1 MSLQSTAQELIVVD
15 PSMGLPMGGGGMEL
29 VPLEVEEV
37 HPDHPATMEPT
48 VFSPENFEPVEVHDH
63 PEEIE
68 IVMELPGAPPGTKD
82 PEPVLEVSEHDH
94 EHGDKSEVDEDPA
107 KAAKNEKWDWS
118 KRGPKGFIAWV
129 KERCDDVPKHSGYDT
144 AGLERAVAYL
154 ERLDNEVSKAM
165 RMDLDG
171 ELDAN
176 QIEKVRS
183 IIDNGIERLH
193 DRLDKVKS
201 SKKKS
206 RKKKSELMHEGLVK
220 EAQKITGVQGVF
232 VTVDLLT
239 SLIARVCVNGMVS
252 AGHDIEDLFE
262 RQAKY
267 YNLNTRERAQ
277 VIQLL
282 DDMGY
287 AVRRD
292 RGFMPDED
300 LHVEDS
306 DNMDWAANYNPSA
319 NVWGKDR

>member
-15 PSMGLPMGGGGMEL
+15 PSMGPSMDHGMSL
-29 VPLEVEEV
+29 IPLEVHDV
-37 HPDHPATMEPT
+37 PDDYPATVEP
-48 VFSPENFEPVEVHDH
+48 SVEVHDH
-63 PEEIE
+63 PEADLEI
-68 IVMELPGAPPGTKD
+68 ILDLPGAPPGTPD
-82 PEPVLEVSEHDH
+82 PQPLLEV
-94 EHGDKSEVDEDPA
+94 VDEDSKHDEDEA
-107 KAAKNEKWDWS
+107 KDKGKKNPKWDWES
-118 KRGPKGFIAWV
+118 RGAKGFITWV
-129 KERCDDVPKHSGYDT
+129 KERLDDVPKHSGYDS

-154 ERLDNEVSKAM
+154 ERVDNEVSKAM
-165 RMDLDG
+165 RMDLEG

-183 IIDNGIERLH
+183 VIDNGIERLH
-193 DRLDKVKS
+193 ERLDKVKS

-206 RKKKSELMHEGLVK
+206 RKKKASESDDGLVK

-239 SLIARVCVNGMVS
+239 SHIARVCINGMVS

-267 YNLNTRERAQ
+267 YDLDKRERAQ

-287 AVRRD
+287 TMRRD
-292 RGFMPDED
+292 RGFMPDQD
-300 LHVEDS
+300 VDPASS
-306 DNMDWAANYNPSA
+306 DNMDWAANYNPTA
-319 NVWGKDR
+319 EVWGKDR